1 MTIDQLA
8 HQDSADQL
16 ASCPDYNRWLDKHQE
31 QTLQLMEEHFRSLN
45 QDDGQTYDN
54 LEDQLSH

>member
-1 MTIDQLA
+1 MTINQLA

-16 ASCPDYNRWLDKHQE
+16 ASCPDYNRWLDKQQE

-45 QDDGQTYDN
+45 QDNGQTYDN
-54 LEDQLSH
+54 LKDQLSH